1 MAQGKFLHNL
11 LDIQMFSLD
20 RVKMF
25 DESIFQ
31 LNFDLIHVE
40 EVLNKLLQEFYI
52 HPDQVP
58 SRSASRDPH
67 ETHKEA
73 ENQDIL

>member
-1 MAQGKFLHNL
+1 
-11 LDIQMFSLD
+11 
-20 RVKMF
+20 MF

-58 SRSASRDPH
+58 SRLASRDLH